1 MYSYGYNTHD
11 LGTYAMLRMR
21 VLQIV
26 ARFAPME
33 TFPTGTATPLA
44 RCISA
49 EIRARLA
56 AERKTQRDLA
66 AMVGATSHN
75 YWSIRLRDM
84 KPFTLDDLDL
94 ICAAWDEDPGSFVK
108 TATEKHLEWVY
119 AELDR
124 GRVSERSPSVP
135 DAIAAH
141 EDGSIAGEQESTN
154 ET

>member
-1 MYSYGYNTHD
+1 M
-11 LGTYAMLRMR
+11 
-21 VLQIV
+21 Q
-26 ARFAPME
+26 

-84 KPFTLDDLDL
+84 KPFTLDDLEL
-94 ICAAWDEDPGSFVK
+94 ICAAWDVDPGEFVS
-108 TATEKHLEWVY
+108 TATANHLDWVY
-119 AELDR
+119 EQLDSIP
-124 GRVSERSPSVP
+124 VSEPSPSVP

>member
-1 MYSYGYNTHD
+1 MK
-11 LGTYAMLRMR
+11 
-21 VLQIV
+21 
-26 ARFAPME
+26 

-56 AERKTQRDLA
+56 AERKSQRDLA

-75 YWSIRLRDM
+75 YWSVRLRDG
-84 KPFTLDDLDL
+84 KAFTLDDLDL
-94 ICAAWDEDPGSFVK
+94 ICAAWGVEPEDFVK
-108 TATEKHLEWVY
+108 AATENHIERVY

-124 GRVSERSPSVP
+124 AMSEPTSSVAL
-135 DAIAAH
+135 AIAAH